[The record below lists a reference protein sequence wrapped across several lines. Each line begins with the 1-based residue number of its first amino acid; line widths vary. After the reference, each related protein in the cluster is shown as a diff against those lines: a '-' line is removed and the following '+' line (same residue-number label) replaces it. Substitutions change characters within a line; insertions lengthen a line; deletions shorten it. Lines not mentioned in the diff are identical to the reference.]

1 MIGLGDLEAMK
12 QTLATSLGLIVMI
25 CAPAIAA
32 DAPPADQ
39 FLPLVDGRVLVYRT
53 GQSTNGEA
61 QPAQETRQQ
70 ISRKT
75 DAGKSV
81 WIFDGFGMEPRDDG
95 VYRVGIVGNDGRVE
109 PLAEPYKFIGG
120 APRVG
125 EKWSFKDGDA
135 TTAATVLGV
144 EKVKVEAGEFDA
156 VKLYFASTA
165 GQGGETRRSQYTRW
179 FAAGIGL
186 VKETGESRA
195 TSRDGKTVT
204 RQWTRELIERPR
216 TGQRP
221 GAVAGDAPRPAGR
234 DDAVATLF
242 SEGEALARK
251 GDHRAAIEKY
261 DAALAKDPNAAKLH
275 AYRAISLMA
284 SKRYD
289 EAQRSIESAVRLN
302 DKEHTYHEIA
312 GQLKIAQGRVDEGV
326 TLYDRAASLAPRAA
340 GNVYMDLAAVLSARN
355 DTRLS
360 PQIDRALKKAA
371 TADPPSLDALFTLG
385 QSYINAGRTEGK
397 DYLRRYVELATAL
410 PQGRRDETKIRLAKQ
425 LIRAIDA
432 VKGP

>member
-1 MIGLGDLEAMK
+1 MK
-12 QTLATSLGLIVMI
+12 QTLATSFGLTLLI
-25 CAPAIAA
+25 CVPAIAA
-32 DAPPADQ
+32 ESPPADQ
-39 FLPLVDGRVLVYRT
+39 YFPLVDGRVLVYRT
-53 GQSTNGEA
+53 TQTTNGQS
-61 QPAQETRQQ
+61 QPAQETQQ
-70 ISRKT
+70 QMTRKT
-75 DAGKSV
+75 DSAGKASWV
-81 WIFDGFGMEPRDDG
+81 FDGFAMEAREDG
-95 VYRVGIVGNDGRVE
+95 VYRVGVINNDGRVE
-109 PLAEPYKFIGG
+109 PLSEPYKFIGG

-125 EKWSFKDGDA
+125 EKWFFKDGDA
-135 TTAATVLGV
+135 TTAATVLGI
-144 EKVKVEAGEFDA
+144 EKVKVEAGDFEA
-156 VKLYFASTA
+156 AKLYFASTA
-165 GQGGETRRSQYTRW
+165 GQGGEMRRSQSTRW
-179 FAAGIGL
+179 FVAGVGL
-186 VKETGESRA
+186 VKETGESRTTA
-195 TSRDGKTVT
+195 RDGKTVS
-204 RQWTRELIERPR
+204 RQWSRELIERPR
-216 TGQRP
+216 TGQRA
-221 GAVAGDAPRPAGR
+221 GAIAGDAQRPAGGNE
-234 DDAVATLF
+234 DAVAALF

-261 DAALAKDPNAAKLH
+261 DAALAKEPKAAKLH

-284 SKRYD
+284 SKQYD
-289 EAQRSIESAVRLN
+289 EAQRSIESALRLN

-326 TLYDRAASLAPRAA
+326 TLYDRAAALAPRAA

-371 TADPPSLDALFTLG
+371 AADPPSLDALFTLG

-397 DYLRRYVELATAL
+397 DYLRRYIELATAL